1 MTSIWSK
8 LGAVFEKPT
17 LKRKE
22 LSPEAKK
29 EIAEYNEKLAG
40 FHSKVRTENSA
51 LYSSF
56 VPKAL
61 LQRLMTYNDY
71 RCTQWGSRKFGRL
84 VNLARNIID
93 VEIHSEE
100 GFQFDR
106 VTVSKEEHLILK
118 INVLMAL
125 FFPIPLKAA
134 LAKPDADDEFKALFQ
149 AWLVDEFKLLT
160 LSEYEIFEAGVFA
173 GVNNEPGNVILD
185 VFHDALRFE
194 EAQFGYRLD
203 PRVMRTV
210 LGKSVTYGA
219 KVKKESERNLTP
231 GWVFNFQALYDIDD
245 FVDETKALEDNEAMH
260 EDGIS

>member
-106 VTVSKEEHLILK
+106 LTVSKEEQLILK

-134 LAKPDADDEFKALFQ
+134 LAKPDADVEFKALFQ

-210 LGKSVTYGA
+210 LGKSVTYGT